1 MITVKREASFLFVG
15 KDISDAAQD
24 GDRLHSRRWAHNRKW
39 VQSPTADS
47 WNGSTWTA
55 MSPVNQGSTTLSEI
69 SCTSTTNCIAVGAYG
84 LRGSV
89 SAAAES
95 WNGSTWT
102 AQTVPDPAGSG
113 YTVLFGV
120 SCPSATD
127 CSAVGWWES
136 SSSSF
141 PTVADQYT
149 S

>member
-1 MITVKREASFLFVG
+1 MPNLGNVTEADGVSCPSATDCIAVGGHITVNGS
-15 KDISDAAQD
+15 
-24 GDRLHSRRWAHNRKW
+24 
-39 VQSPTADS
+39 QSPTAD
-47 WNGSTWTA
+47 
-55 MSPVNQGSTTLSEI
+55 
-69 SCTSTTNCIAVGAYG
+69 
-84 LRGSV
+84 
-89 SAAAES
+89 S

-120 SCPSATD
+120 SCPSAND
-127 CSAVGWWES
+127 CSAVRWWES